1 MASRGER
8 PRRVGQVLRVSS
20 RTCAVDSF
28 PIASKSAG
36 AAWPALANAHAVLDS
51 SCGLNSRL
59 CANAA
64 PSTSFRRLPHA
75 GPRRFSFAMACATF
89 DSSRAPNFC
98 TRSVACS
105 RKAASRA
112 PSSLRS
118 QLRSEALNFPSLLQQ
133 VARLISLN
141 ASPYFACRSSSSR
154 ARVDLLMSEL
164 ICFGLVGALVCSA
177 AVGPR
182 SAVNT
187 RHVACAAGAL
197 LWSSG
202 VRIAQARRS
211 AIPAGRTTWEN
222 PAKDNSQ
229 TV

>member
-1 MASRGER
+1 
-8 PRRVGQVLRVSS
+8 
-20 RTCAVDSF
+20 
-28 PIASKSAG
+28 
-36 AAWPALANAHAVLDS
+36 
-51 SCGLNSRL
+51 
-59 CANAA
+59 
-64 PSTSFRRLPHA
+64 
-75 GPRRFSFAMACATF
+75 MACATF
-89 DSSRAPNFC
+89 DSSRAPNIS
-98 TRSVACS
+98 TRSVVCS
-105 RKAASRA
+105 RKAASCA
-112 PSSLRS
+112 PLSLRS
-118 QLRSEALNFPSLLQQ
+118 QVRSKPLTFPSLLQQ

-211 AIPAGRTTWEN
+211 AIPAEGRPVRCWGKSRQRQFTDGLIHRRFTIQRGHTHAQGTDLN
-222 PAKDNSQ
+222 LGPLQDIANIFLAIKG
-229 TV
+229 VVGKIYCAIL